1 MGIYFHT
8 HAHPHTILYQKKK
21 SYVACFLGYKSIP
34 CLSVAYKKQ
43 KSPNQGKRDWVG
55 RWESLCQTQ
64 IFLQLRMLSR
74 ALSLPQ
80 CTHSLWHL
88 MWQHSAMVAGEA
100 PPQSNSD
107 SAASS
112 PWPCSPG
119 SGCATSGGSAH
130 RCLMNRCFAAFSLTL
145 QNPVLAQE

>member
-1 MGIYFHT
+1 MHT
-8 HAHPHTILYQKKK
+8 HTQYSTKKK
-21 SYVACFLGYKSIP
+21 KLCCMFFRLQKHSVSLCSLQKTKIP
-34 CLSVAYKKQ
+34 K
-43 KSPNQGKRDWVG
+43 PGKRDWVG

-80 CTHSLWHL
+80 YTHSPWHL

-112 PWPCSPG
+112 PWPCSLG
-119 SGCATSGGSAH
+119 SRCATSGGSAH
-130 RCLMNRCFAAFSLTL
+130 CRLTNRCFAAFSLTL
-145 QNPVLAQE
+145 QNPALAQE